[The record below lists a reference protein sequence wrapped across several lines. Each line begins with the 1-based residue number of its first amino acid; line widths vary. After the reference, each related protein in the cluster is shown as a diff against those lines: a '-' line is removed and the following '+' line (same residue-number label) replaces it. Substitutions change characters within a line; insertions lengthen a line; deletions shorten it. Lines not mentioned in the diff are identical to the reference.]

1 MGKES
6 SFVVSRDF
14 ADLVSGFEWQMSRNR
29 KKKVA
34 TPEKP
39 EIAFK
44 NGSKTVFR
52 GEFVDTLF
60 LT

>member
-1 MGKES
+1 
-6 SFVVSRDF
+6 VVSRDF